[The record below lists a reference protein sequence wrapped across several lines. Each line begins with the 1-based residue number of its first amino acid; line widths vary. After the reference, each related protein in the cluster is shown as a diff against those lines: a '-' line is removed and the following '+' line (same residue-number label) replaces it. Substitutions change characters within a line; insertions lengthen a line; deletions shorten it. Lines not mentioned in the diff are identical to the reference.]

1 MISVLLKLR
10 KHQVLI
16 RIGNHHP
23 PQSDSSLSHGSTG
36 IHALDHELLG
46 SVGPIFGRLHFYF
59 KDSNSVKMSFFF
71 RRKKNTDSRKKLRL
85 QLVTVSLLACLLLEK
100 KKHPKKEKHTASYGA
115 SANMGLLRGVIGWV
129 TCSMPWFHNVAVDD
143 LGFKKK
149 C

>member
-71 RRKKNTDSRKKLRL
+71 GEKKHRLTKKTTFAAGYSIPFSMSPLGEKKNIRKKRNIR
-85 QLVTVSLLACLLLEK
+85 
-100 KKHPKKEKHTASYGA
+100 HH
-115 SANMGLLRGVIGWV
+115 MGLLQIWGYSGV
-129 TCSMPWFHNVAVDD
+129 S
-143 LGFKKK
+143 LGG
-149 C
+149 